1 MRLVCFDVPVPVPVT
16 VLQRRLAVFAVA
28 DSERVDGPV
37 SAETFRLHPVPEVGS
52 IRTLHSAMTRLA
64 HADDMMATPREQRR
78 GMQLE
83 IAAGLARLLSAQSS
97 SENASSAGTALGV
110 PCQRGFHLACCKLHP
125 IWHASAVRH
134 ETRE

>member
-1 MRLVCFDVPVPVPVT
+1 
-16 VLQRRLAVFAVA
+16 
-28 DSERVDGPV
+28 
-37 SAETFRLHPVPEVGS
+37 
-52 IRTLHSAMTRLA
+52 MTRLA

-110 PCQRGFHLACCKLHP
+110 PCAFHLACCKLHP
-125 IWHASAVRH
+125 IWHAIAVRH
-134 ETRE
+134 ETREGARRPWFAGPSRNNRLVTTHLYLTDRSAYESTFVTTHLYLTDRSAYESTFVYRFIP

>member
-1 MRLVCFDVPVPVPVT
+1 MCLVCFDVPVPVPVMVT
-16 VLQRRLAVFAVA
+16 VLQRRLAVLPWLTRSAWAGRF
-28 DSERVDGPV
+28 PV
-37 SAETFRLHPVPEVGS
+37 TSSSVGS

-64 HADDMMATPREQRR
+64 HADDTMTKPREQRR
-78 GMQLE
+78 GMQLG

-110 PCQRGFHLACCKLHP
+110 PCQRVFHLACCKLHP